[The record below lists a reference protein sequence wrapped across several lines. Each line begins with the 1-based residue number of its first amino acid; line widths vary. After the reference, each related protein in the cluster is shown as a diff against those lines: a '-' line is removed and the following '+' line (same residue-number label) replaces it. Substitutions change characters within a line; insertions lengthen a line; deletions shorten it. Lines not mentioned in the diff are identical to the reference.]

1 MTHRTWDQVVDAY
14 QSYTFKISD
23 VVIESTNGKRIF
35 TKKWL
40 TFVDNVKYYIGVAL
54 DEINLPVIK
63 SWFDANHIV
72 FLINISNLY
81 YAIELNRWSTYYY
94 IYAIPDSKLKDIENT
109 YLGNF
114 KCTMKEI
121 TCISD
126 PRDLFK
132 VMSLPKHPM
141 YKIGDYIIPTKA
153 ILKSWSRIVMNKL
166 YIITDIDFRGRTTL
180 YQCINYNEHL
190 KGKANA
196 VYSFSESTI
205 KRIDGGV

>member
-1 MTHRTWDQVVDAY
+1 MTHRTWDQVVDAF
-14 QSYTFKISD
+14 QSYTFKISN
-23 VVIESTNGKRIF
+23 VVLGSPNGEQIF
-35 TKKWL
+35 TDEWL
-40 TFVDNVKYYIGVAL
+40 TFVDDVKYYIEVAL
-54 DEINLPVIK
+54 DEINLSVIK

-72 FLINISNLY
+72 FLIKISNLY

-114 KCTMKEI
+114 KSTIKDI
-121 TCISD
+121 TGISD

-141 YKIGDYIIPTKA
+141 YKIGDYIIPTRA
-153 ILKSWSRIVMNKL
+153 VLKSWSRTVMNTL
-166 YIITDIDFRGRTTL
+166 YIITDIDFRGRATL

-190 KGKANA
+190 KGKANV
-196 VYSFSESTI
+196 VYNFGESTI